1 MEDLRYPVGKFKYD
15 PDITPAK
22 RLQWIESVAGAADA
36 LGAAVEGLTEEQLDL
51 PYRPGGWTV
60 RQVIHHMADSHMNA
74 FIRFKL
80 ALTEENPTIKAYD
93 QDGWANTADSSAP
106 IQPSL
111 ELVGALHKRWVLLLQ
126 SMKDED
132 FKKALVHPEIGQIDL
147 DKTLQ
152 IYAWHGG
159 HHAAQITALRQREGI

>member
-1 MEDLRYPVGKFKYD
+1 MEDLRYPVGKFKFD
-15 PDITPAK
+15 PDITPEK
-22 RLQWIESVAGAADA
+22 RRQWIDAVGSAANA
-36 LGAAVEGLTEEQLDL
+36 LEAAVDGLTENQQDL

-80 ALTEENPTIKAYD
+80 ALTEDSPTIKTYD
-93 QDGWANTADSSAP
+93 QDGWANTADSAAS
-106 IQPSL
+106 IKPSL
-111 ELVGALHKRWVLLLQ
+111 QLVAALHERWVSLLQ

-132 FKKALVHPEIGQIDL
+132 FHKALVHPEIGQIDL

-159 HHAAQITALRQREGI
+159 HHAAQITALRRREGI